1 MDRVKDSEYKEVKSS
16 AQRFSKKL
24 HSSLFLILLS
34 SLFFSIPF
42 LITFIIFSIF
52 SSSIECKDELKLVK
66 SAYLDETNE
75 FDITVAEAIK
85 ILWRDPGSKLSL
97 IILNYLQKKFKVIF
111 HFLIFFIDFY
121 FLLICLRNC

>member
-24 HSSLFLILLS
+24 HSLS

-121 FLLICLRNC
+121 FLLICLRNY